1 MDKHAYLIMAHN
13 NYDYLNKL
21 ISVLDDPRNDIYLH
35 IDAKDT
41 LFCEDQLIPPENS
54 NLFYIERK
62 KIYWGG
68 FSQTIC
74 ELDLLQ
80 EAVKKEY
87 AYYHLLSGA
96 DFPIK
101 SQNYIHNFFSINKG
115 YEFVGFD
122 NEWNEN
128 KIKYRQYYTDVGR
141 DKKITTIAKKI
152 INLIYLKLQKITRR
166 TPTYDI
172 KVYKGANWFS
182 ITHDLALFVL
192 ENRKLIYDNFSNILN
207 SDEFFLQSI
216 VGNSDFS
223 KKVYKGMSA
232 EEYESNMRHID
243 WSRGEP
249 YTFKENDLDEL
260 LNSHKLFARK
270 FDGKN
275 ELGLV
280 DKIIKHLKEIYS

>member
-1 MDKHAYLIMAHN
+1 MDKHAYLIMAHS

-21 ISVLDDPRNDIYLH
+21 ISVLDDIRNDIYLH

-54 NLFYIERK
+54 NLIYIERK

-80 EAVKKEY
+80 ETVKKEY
-87 AYYHLLSGA
+87 VYYHLLSGA

-101 SQNYIHNFFSINKG
+101 SQDYIHNFFSVNKG

-128 KIKYRQYYTDVGR
+128 KIKYRQYYIDVGR
-141 DKKITTIAKKI
+141 DKKITTISKKI
-152 INLIYLKLQKITRR
+152 INLIYLKLQKITNY
-166 TPTYDI
+166 THTYDI

-182 ITHDLALFVL
+182 ITHDLALFIL
-192 ENRKLIYDNFSNILN
+192 EKRKLIYDNFSNILN

-243 WSRGEP
+243 WNRGEP
-249 YTFKENDLDEL
+249 YTFKENDLY
-260 LNSHKLFARK
+260 KL
-270 FDGKN
+270 
-275 ELGLV
+275 
-280 DKIIKHLKEIYS
+280 S